1 MDIAAIGSLV
11 PLKNIN
17 GINTKSSQAGI
28 VQGNDSEGFESIFKS
43 ALDMVKQTNDLTN
56 AAEQEEMKFALG
68 NSDNIADLMVAQRKA
83 NISLQYTVAIRN
95 AVMSAYREIMNLQ
108 FKIHFNTAEE
118 KIVDEYVFRTLK
130 KNTGQIFG
138 ILE

>member
-28 VQGNDSEGFESIFKS
+28 VQGNGSEGFESIFKS

-56 AAEQEEMKFALG
+56 AAEQEEMKFSLG
-68 NSDNIADLMVAQRKA
+68 NSDNIANLMVAQRKA

-108 FKIHFNTAEE
+108 F
-118 KIVDEYVFRTLK
+118 
-130 KNTGQIFG
+130 
-138 ILE
+138 

>member
-28 VQGNDSEGFESIFKS
+28 VQGYGSEGFESIFKS

-83 NISLQYTVAIRN
+83 NISLQYTVAISN
-95 AVMSAYREIMNLQ
+95 ECLQGNNESAVLNSL
-108 FKIHFNTAEE
+108 
-118 KIVDEYVFRTLK
+118 
-130 KNTGQIFG
+130 
-138 ILE
+138 